1 MKAIKDIL
9 DYFRHLRSMGMGKWQ
24 SRIFFLTIFILG
36 CCIGYALIIFASN
49 TNLQQLIELKNN
61 V

>member
-1 MKAIKDIL
+1 MKALKDTL
-9 DYFRHLRSMGMGKWQ
+9 DYFRQLRSMGLGKWQ

-36 CCIGYALIIFASN
+36 CCIGYALIILASN